1 MRYVLIGAGP
11 AGVVAAETLRKAD
24 SAGEIVL
31 LGDEAEPPYSR
42 MALPYFLVGTIDE
55 AGTYLRKSD
64 SHYEDLGI
72 TFRHARAEKV
82 DPQKKKVA
90 LAGGKALA
98 YDRLLVATGSSTTS
112 PRIPG
117 IDLPG
122 VHPCWTLA
130 DAREIARLAAPDGHV
145 VLIGAGFIGCI
156 VLEALIKR
164 RAKVTVVEMA
174 DRMVPRMMN
183 ATAGGLIKAWCQG
196 RGITVLTETRVVA
209 IEKGGPAGAPLRVT
223 LDRGKPLEAGLVV
236 VATGVRPN
244 IGFLEGSGV
253 ETDFGIRVDS
263 HLRSSVDGIYAAS
276 DVAQGPDFMGGWSVH
291 AIQPTA
297 VEHGRIAA
305 LNMAGG
311 NATYHGSLAMNVL
324 DTAGLVSSSF
334 GQWQG
339 VKGGD
344 SVERVD
350 EANFRYIRLE
360 FDGEVL
366 VGAICLGRTDQI
378 GVLRGLIQSR
388 VRLGEWK
395 RRLIDDPQRIS
406 EAYVACMQSKVGR

>member
-24 SAGEIVL
+24 PEGDILL
-31 LGDEAEPPYSR
+31 LGDEPEPPYSR

-55 AGTYLRKSD
+55 AGTYLRKSET
-64 SHYEDLGI
+64 HYDDLGI
-72 TFRHARAEKV
+72 TFRHARALKI
-82 DPQKKKVA
+82 DPAGKTVA
-90 LAGGKALA
+90 LEGGENVP
-98 YDRLLVATGSSTTS
+98 YDRLMIATGSRTV
-112 PRIPG
+112 PPPVPG
-117 IDLPG
+117 IGLPG

-130 DAREIARLAAPDGHV
+130 DSRAIVGRAAPDSRV
-145 VLIGAGFIGCI
+145 VLMGAGFIGCI
-156 VLEALIKR
+156 VLESLIKR
-164 RAKVTVVEMA
+164 GVRPTVVEMA

-183 ATAGGLIKAWCQG
+183 AAAGGLIKKWCATK
-196 RGITVLTETRVVA
+196 GIEVLTSTKVTAIEDTGEARDPLRVVLD
-209 IEKGGPAGAPLRVT
+209 KGAPLR
-223 LDRGKPLEAGLVV
+223 AALVV

-244 IGFLEGSGV
+244 IAFLEGSGI

-263 HLRSSVDGIYAAS
+263 HLKSSVDDVYAAG

-311 NATYHGSLAMNVL
+311 NASYHGSLAMNVL

-339 VKGGD
+339 VEGGD
-344 SVERVD
+344 SVERMD
-350 EANFRYIRLE
+350 EERFRYIRLE
-360 FDGEVL
+360 FDGERL

-378 GVLRGLIQSR
+378 GMLRGLIQSR

-395 RRLIDDPQRIS
+395 ARLMEDPQRIS
-406 EAYVACMQSKVGR
+406 EAYVASTHK

>member
-1 MRYVLIGAGP
+1 MRYMLIGAGP

-24 SAGEIVL
+24 PAGEIVL
-31 LGDEAEPPYSR
+31 LGDEPEPPYSR

-55 AGTYLRKSD
+55 AGTYLRKSE
-64 SHYEDLGI
+64 SHYDELGI
-72 TFRHARAEKV
+72 AFRHARAETV
-82 DPQKKKVA
+82 HPADHAVT
-90 LAGGKALA
+90 LAGGERVA
-98 YDRLLVATGSSTTS
+98 YDRLMIATGSHTVQ
-112 PRIPG
+112 PKIPG
-117 IDLPG
+117 IELPG

-130 DAREIARLAAPDGHV
+130 DSREIARLATPDSRV
-145 VLIGAGFIGCI
+145 VLMGAGFIGCI
-156 VLEALIKR
+156 VLESLLKR
-164 RAKVTVVEMA
+164 GVKPTVVEMA

-183 ATAGGLIKAWCQG
+183 ATAGGLIKKWCATK
-196 RGITVLTETRVVA
+196 GIEVLTSTQVTAIEETGTVPDRLRVVLD
-209 IEKGGPAGAPLRVT
+209 KGAPLKAT
-223 LDRGKPLEAGLVV
+223 LVV
-236 VATGVRPN
+236 VATGVRPT
-244 IGFLEGSGV
+244 IGFLKGSGI

-263 HLRSSVDGIYAAS
+263 HLKSSVDDVYAAG

-311 NATYHGSLAMNVL
+311 HATYHGSLAMNVL

-339 VKGGD
+339 VDGGD

-350 EANFRYIRLE
+350 EARFRYIRLE
-360 FDGEVL
+360 FDGDVL

-388 VRLGEWK
+388 VKLGEWK
-395 RRLIDDPQRIS
+395 ARLLEDPQRIS
-406 EAYVACMQSKVGR
+406 EAYVARTQK

>member
-11 AGVVAAETLRKAD
+11 AGVVAAENIRKAD
-24 SAGEIVL
+24 PGGDILL
-31 LGDEAEPPYSR
+31 LGDEPEPPYSR

-55 AGTYLRKSD
+55 AGTYLRKSET
-64 SHYEDLGI
+64 HYDDLGI
-72 TFRHARAEKV
+72 TFRHARAV
-82 DPQKKKVA
+82 RIDPADKTVA
-90 LAGGKALA
+90 LEGGESVA
-98 YDRLLVATGSSTTS
+98 YDRLMIATGSRTQR
-112 PRIPG
+112 PPIPG

-130 DAREIARLAAPDGHV
+130 DSREIVRRAAPDSRV
-145 VLIGAGFIGCI
+145 VLMGAGFIGCI
-156 VLEALIKR
+156 VLESLIKR
-164 RAKVTVVEMA
+164 GVKPTVVEMA

-183 ATAGGLIKAWCQG
+183 AAAGGLIKKWCATK
-196 RGITVLTETRVVA
+196 GIEVLTSTKVTAIEDTGEARDPLRVVLDR
-209 IEKGGPAGAPLRVT
+209 GAPLR
-223 LDRGKPLEAGLVV
+223 AALVV

-244 IGFLEGSGV
+244 IAFLEGSGI

-263 HLRSSVDGIYAAS
+263 HLKSSVDDVYAAG

-311 NATYHGSLAMNVL
+311 NASYHGSLAMNVL

-339 VKGGD
+339 VEGGE

-350 EANFRYIRLE
+350 EARFRYTRLE
-360 FDGEVL
+360 FDGERL

-378 GVLRGLIQSR
+378 GMLRGLIQSR

-395 RRLIDDPQRIS
+395 ARLMEDPQRIS
-406 EAYVACMQSKVGR
+406 EAYVASTQT

>member
-11 AGVVAAETLRKAD
+11 AGVVAAETLRKTD
-24 SAGEIVL
+24 PEGDIVL
-31 LGDEAEPPYSR
+31 LGDEPEPPYSR

-55 AGTYLRKSD
+55 AGTYLRKCEN
-64 SHYEDLGI
+64 HYVDLGI
-72 TFRHARAEKV
+72 DFRHALVERIDPDGRAV
-82 DPQKKKVA
+82 T
-90 LAGGKALA
+90 LAGGESLA
-98 YDRLLVATGSSTTS
+98 YDRLMIATGSRTRRPSL
-112 PRIPG
+112 PG

-130 DAREIARLAAPDGHV
+130 DSREIIRRAAPDSRV
-145 VLIGAGFIGCI
+145 VLMGAGFIGCI
-156 VLEALIKR
+156 VLESLIKR
-164 RAKVTVVEMA
+164 GVKPTVVEMA

-183 ATAGGLIKAWCQG
+183 PAAAGLIKAWCATK
-196 RGITVLTETRVVA
+196 GIEVLTSTRVTA
-209 IEKGGPAGAPLRVT
+209 IEDTGQSRDPLRVVLDEGAPLR
-223 LDRGKPLEAGLVV
+223 AALVV

-244 IGFLEGSGV
+244 IAFLEGSGIG
-253 ETDFGIRVDS
+253 TDFGIVVDS
-263 HLRSSVDGIYAAS
+263 HLKSTADHVYAAG

-297 VEHGRIAA
+297 VEHARIAA

-311 NATYHGSLAMNVL
+311 DATYHGSLAMNVL

-339 VKGGD
+339 VEGGD

-350 EANFRYIRLE
+350 AARFRYTRLE
-360 FDGEVL
+360 FDKDRL

-388 VRLGEWK
+388 VRLGAWK
-395 RRLIDDPQRIS
+395 ARLMEDPQRIS
-406 EAYVACMQSKVGR
+406 EAYVACTQR

>member
-24 SAGEIVL
+24 PEGDILL
-31 LGDEAEPPYSR
+31 LGDEPEPPYSR

-55 AGTYLRKSD
+55 AGTYLRKSET
-64 SHYEDLGI
+64 HYDELGI
-72 TFRHARAEKV
+72 AFRHARALKI
-82 DPQKKKVA
+82 DPAGKTVA
-90 LAGGKALA
+90 LEGGESVP
-98 YDRLLVATGSSTTS
+98 YDRLMIATGSSTVT
-112 PRIPG
+112 PPVPG
-117 IDLPG
+117 IGLPG

-130 DAREIARLAAPDGHV
+130 DSREIARRATPDSRV
-145 VLIGAGFIGCI
+145 VLMGAGFIGCI
-156 VLEALIKR
+156 VLESLIKR
-164 RAKVTVVEMA
+164 GVKPTVVEMA

-183 ATAGGLIKAWCQG
+183 AAAGGLIKKWCATK
-196 RGITVLTETRVVA
+196 GIEVLTSTKVTA
-209 IEKGGPAGAPLRVT
+209 IEDTGEARDPLRVMLDKGAPLR
-223 LDRGKPLEAGLVV
+223 AALVV

-244 IGFLEGSGV
+244 IAFLDGSGI

-263 HLRSSVDGIYAAS
+263 HLKSSADGVYAAG

-311 NATYHGSLAMNVL
+311 NASYHGSLAMNVL

-339 VKGGD
+339 VEGGE
-344 SVERVD
+344 SVERMD
-350 EANFRYIRLE
+350 EERFRYTRLE
-360 FDGEVL
+360 FDGEHL

-378 GVLRGLIQSR
+378 GMLRGLIQSR
-388 VRLGEWK
+388 VRLGDWK
-395 RRLIDDPQRIS
+395 ARLMEDPQRIS
-406 EAYVACMQSKVGR
+406 EAYVASTQK

>member
-11 AGVVAAETLRKAD
+11 AGVVAAETLRKTD
-24 SAGEIVL
+24 PEGDIVL
-31 LGDEAEPPYSR
+31 LSDEPEPPYSR

-55 AGTYLRKSD
+55 AGTYLRKSEN
-64 SHYEDLGI
+64 HYIDLGI
-72 TFRHARAEKV
+72 DFRHARVERI
-82 DPQKKKVA
+82 DPDGRAVT
-90 LAGGKALA
+90 LAGGESLA
-98 YDRLLVATGSSTTS
+98 YDRLMIATGSRTRRPSL
-112 PRIPG
+112 PG

-130 DAREIARLAAPDGHV
+130 DSREIIRRAAPDSRV
-145 VLIGAGFIGCI
+145 VLMGAGFIGCI
-156 VLEALIKR
+156 VLESLIKR
-164 RAKVTVVEMA
+164 GVKPTVVEMA

-183 ATAGGLIKAWCQG
+183 PAAAGLIKAWCAAK
-196 RGITVLTETRVVA
+196 GIEVLTSTRVTA
-209 IEKGGPAGAPLRVT
+209 IEDTGQSRDPLRVVLDEGAPLR
-223 LDRGKPLEAGLVV
+223 AALVV
-236 VATGVRPN
+236 VATGVRPS
-244 IGFLEGSGV
+244 IAFLEGSGIG
-253 ETDFGIRVDS
+253 TDFGIVVDS
-263 HLRSSVDGIYAAS
+263 HLKSTADHVYAAG

-297 VEHGRIAA
+297 VEHARIAA

-339 VKGGD
+339 VEGGD

-350 EANFRYIRLE
+350 AARFRYTRLE
-360 FDGEVL
+360 FDKDRL

-388 VRLGEWK
+388 VRLGAWK
-395 RRLIDDPQRIS
+395 ARLMEDPQRIS
-406 EAYVACMQSKVGR
+406 EAYVACTQR

>member
-1 MRYVLIGAGP
+1 
-11 AGVVAAETLRKAD
+11 
-24 SAGEIVL
+24 
-31 LGDEAEPPYSR
+31 

-55 AGTYLRKSD
+55 AGTYLRKSET
-64 SHYEDLGI
+64 HYDDLGI
-72 TFRHARAEKV
+72 TFRHARAV
-82 DPQKKKVA
+82 RIDPAGKTVA
-90 LAGGKALA
+90 LEGGKSVA
-98 YDRLLVATGSSTTS
+98 YDRLMIATGSRTQR
-112 PRIPG
+112 PPIPG
-117 IDLPG
+117 INLPG

-130 DAREIARLAAPDGHV
+130 DSREIVRRAAPDSRV
-145 VLIGAGFIGCI
+145 VLMGAGFIGCI
-156 VLEALIKR
+156 VLESLIKR
-164 RAKVTVVEMA
+164 GVKPTVVEMA

-183 ATAGGLIKAWCQG
+183 AAAGGLIKKWCAAK
-196 RGITVLTETRVVA
+196 GIEVLTSTKVTAIEDTGEARDPLRVVLDR
-209 IEKGGPAGAPLRVT
+209 GAPLRAT
-223 LDRGKPLEAGLVV
+223 LVV

-244 IGFLEGSGV
+244 IAFLEGSGV

-263 HLRSSVDGIYAAS
+263 HLKSSVDDVYAAG

-311 NATYHGSLAMNVL
+311 NASYHGSLAMNVL

-339 VKGGD
+339 VEGGE

-350 EANFRYIRLE
+350 EARFRYTRLE
-360 FDGEVL
+360 FDGERL

-378 GVLRGLIQSR
+378 GMLRGLIQSR

-395 RRLIDDPQRIS
+395 ARLMEDPQRIS
-406 EAYVACMQSKVGR
+406 EAYVASTQT

>member
-24 SAGEIVL
+24 PKGDIVL
-31 LGDEAEPPYSR
+31 LGDEPEPPYSR

-55 AGTYLRKSD
+55 AGTYLRKSE
-64 SHYEDLGI
+64 SHYDDLAVD
-72 TFRHARAEKV
+72 FRHGRALKV
-82 DPQKKKVA
+82 DPAARTVT
-90 LAGGKALA
+90 LEGGETLSF
-98 YDRLLVATGSSTTS
+98 DRLLIATGSRTVQ
-112 PRIPG
+112 PPVPG
-117 IDLPG
+117 IGLPG

-130 DAREIARLAAPDGHV
+130 DSREIVRRAAPDGRV
-145 VLIGAGFIGCI
+145 VLMGAGFIGCI
-156 VLEALIKR
+156 VLESLIKR
-164 RAKVTVVEMA
+164 GVKPTVVEMA

-183 ATAGGLIKAWCQG
+183 AAAGGLIKTWCKTK
-196 RGITVLTETRVVA
+196 GIEVLTSTQVTA
-209 IEKGGPAGAPLRVT
+209 IEDTGEARDPLRVKLDKGAPLR
-223 LDRGKPLEAGLVV
+223 AALVV

-244 IGFLEGSGV
+244 VAFLKGSGI
-253 ETDFGIRVDS
+253 ETDFGIVVDS
-263 HLRSSVDGIYAAS
+263 HLKSSVDGVYAAG

-311 NATYHGSLAMNVL
+311 DATYHGSLAMNVL

-339 VKGGD
+339 VEGGD
-344 SVERVD
+344 SAERMD
-350 EANFRYIRLE
+350 ETRFRYTRLE
-360 FDGEVL
+360 FDGDRL

-378 GVLRGLIQSR
+378 GMLRGLIQSR

-395 RRLIDDPQRIS
+395 ARLMEDPQRIA
-406 EAYVACMQSKVGR
+406 EAYVACTQK

>member
-24 SAGEIVL
+24 PGGDILL
-31 LGDEAEPPYSR
+31 LGDEPEPPYSR

-55 AGTYLRKSD
+55 AGTYLRKSET
-64 SHYEDLGI
+64 HYDDLGI
-72 TFRHARAEKV
+72 TFRHACALKI
-82 DPQKKKVA
+82 DPAGKTVA
-90 LAGGKALA
+90 LESGENVP
-98 YDRLLVATGSSTTS
+98 YDRLLIATGSRTQR
-112 PRIPG
+112 PPIPG

-130 DAREIARLAAPDGHV
+130 NSREIVRRAAPDSRV
-145 VLIGAGFIGCI
+145 VLMGAGFIGCI
-156 VLEALIKR
+156 VLESLIKR
-164 RAKVTVVEMA
+164 GVKPTVVEMA

-183 ATAGGLIKAWCQG
+183 AAAGGLIKKWCATK
-196 RGITVLTETRVVA
+196 GIEVLTSTRVTA
-209 IEKGGPAGAPLRVT
+209 IEDTGEARDPLRVVLDKGAPLR
-223 LDRGKPLEAGLVV
+223 AALVV

-244 IGFLEGSGV
+244 IAFLDGSGI

-263 HLRSSVDGIYAAS
+263 HLKSSVDDVYAAG

-311 NATYHGSLAMNVL
+311 NASYHGSLAMNVL

-339 VKGGD
+339 VEGGE
-344 SVERVD
+344 SAERMD
-350 EANFRYIRLE
+350 EARFRYTRLE
-360 FDGEVL
+360 FDGERL

-378 GVLRGLIQSR
+378 GMLRGLIQSR

-395 RRLIDDPQRIS
+395 ARLMEDPQRIS
-406 EAYVACMQSKVGR
+406 EAYVASTHK

>member
-1 MRYVLIGAGP
+1 MRHVLIGAGP

-24 SAGEIVL
+24 PGGDILL
-31 LGDEAEPPYSR
+31 LGDEPEPPYSR

-55 AGTYLRKSD
+55 AGTYLRKSET
-64 SHYEDLGI
+64 HYGDLGI
-72 TFRHARAEKV
+72 AFRHARAV
-82 DPQKKKVA
+82 RIDPAGKTVA
-90 LAGGKALA
+90 LEGGESVP
-98 YDRLLVATGSSTTS
+98 YDRLMVATGSRTQR
-112 PRIPG
+112 PPIPG

-130 DAREIARLAAPDGHV
+130 DSREIVSRATPDSRV
-145 VLIGAGFIGCI
+145 VLMGAGFIGCI
-156 VLEALIKR
+156 VLESLIKR
-164 RAKVTVVEMA
+164 GVKPTVVEMA

-183 ATAGGLIKAWCQG
+183 AAAGGLIKKWCATK
-196 RGITVLTETRVVA
+196 GIEVLTSTRVTA
-209 IEKGGPAGAPLRVT
+209 IEDTGEARDPLRVMLDKGAPLR
-223 LDRGKPLEAGLVV
+223 AALVV

-244 IGFLEGSGV
+244 IAFLEGSGI

-263 HLRSSVDGIYAAS
+263 HLKSSVDDVYAAG

-311 NATYHGSLAMNVL
+311 NASYQGSLAMNVL

-339 VKGGD
+339 VEGGEF
-344 SVERVD
+344 VERMD
-350 EANFRYIRLE
+350 EARFRYTRLE
-360 FDGEVL
+360 FDGERL

-378 GVLRGLIQSR
+378 GMLRGLIQSR
-388 VRLGEWK
+388 VRLGDWK
-395 RRLIDDPQRIS
+395 AKLIEDPQRIS
-406 EAYVACMQSKVGR
+406 EAYVASTHK

>member
-24 SAGEIVL
+24 PRGDIL
-31 LGDEAEPPYSR
+31 LLSDEPEPPYSR

-55 AGTYLRKSD
+55 AGTYLRKSGT
-64 SHYEDLGI
+64 HYDDLDI
-72 TFRHARAEKV
+72 DFRHGR
-82 DPQKKKVA
+82 A
-90 LAGGKALA
+90 LAIDPGGRTITLEGGETLA
-98 YDRLLVATGSSTTS
+98 YDRLMIATGSHTVR
-112 PRIPG
+112 PPVPG

-130 DAREIARLAAPDGHV
+130 DSREIVRRAAPDSRV
-145 VLIGAGFIGCI
+145 VLMGAGFIGCI
-156 VLEALIKR
+156 VLESLIKR
-164 RAKVTVVEMA
+164 GVRPTVVEMA
-174 DRMVPRMMN
+174 DCMVPRMMN
-183 ATAGGLIKAWCQG
+183 AAAGGLIKKWCAAK
-196 RGITVLTETRVVA
+196 GIEVLTSTRITAIEDTGEDRDPLRVVLD
-209 IEKGGPAGAPLRVT
+209 KGAPLRAT
-223 LDRGKPLEAGLVV
+223 LVV

-244 IGFLEGSGV
+244 IAFLEGSGIA
-253 ETDFGIRVDS
+253 TDFGVVVDS
-263 HLRSSVDGIYAAS
+263 RLKSSVDHVFAAG

-311 NATYHGSLAMNVL
+311 SATYQGSLAMNVL

-339 VKGGD
+339 VEGGE
-344 SVERVD
+344 SVERAD
-350 EANFRYIRLE
+350 EARFRYIRLE
-360 FDGEVL
+360 FDGDLL

-378 GVLRGLIQSR
+378 GMLRGLIQSR

-395 RRLIDDPQRIS
+395 ARLLDDPQRIS
-406 EAYVACMQSKVGR
+406 EAYVACTHK

>member
-24 SAGEIVL
+24 PKGDIVL
-31 LGDEAEPPYSR
+31 LGDEPEPPYSR

-55 AGTYLRKSD
+55 AGTYLRKSET
-64 SHYEDLGI
+64 HYDDLAVD
-72 TFRHARAEKV
+72 FRHARALKV
-82 DPQKKKVA
+82 DPAARAVA
-90 LAGGKALA
+90 LEGGETLS
-98 YDRLLVATGSSTTS
+98 YDRLLIATGSRTQR
-112 PRIPG
+112 PPIPG
-117 IDLPG
+117 IERPG

-130 DAREIARLAAPDGHV
+130 DSREIVRRAAPDGRV
-145 VLIGAGFIGCI
+145 VLMGAGFIGCI

-164 RAKVTVVEMA
+164 GVKPTVVEMA

-183 ATAGGLIKAWCQG
+183 AAAGGLIKKWCASK
-196 RGITVLTETRVVA
+196 GIEVLTSTQVTAIEDTGEARDPLRVVLD
-209 IEKGGPAGAPLRVT
+209 KGAPLR
-223 LDRGKPLEAGLVV
+223 AALVV

-244 IGFLEGSGV
+244 IGFLKGSGIK
-253 ETDFGIRVDS
+253 TDFGIVVDS
-263 HLRSSVDGIYAAS
+263 HLKSSADGVYAAG

-339 VKGGD
+339 VEGGE
-344 SVERVD
+344 STERMD
-350 EANFRYIRLE
+350 EARFRYTRLE
-360 FDGEVL
+360 FDGDRL

-378 GVLRGLIQSR
+378 GMLRGLIQSR
-388 VRLGEWK
+388 VKLGEWK
-395 RRLIDDPQRIS
+395 GRLMEDPQRIS
-406 EAYVACMQSKVGR
+406 EAYVACTQK

>member
-24 SAGEIVL
+24 PAGEIVL
-31 LGDEAEPPYSR
+31 LGDEPEPPYSR

-55 AGTYLRKSD
+55 AGTYLRKTE
-64 SHYEDLGI
+64 SHYADLGI
-72 TFRHARAEKV
+72 AFRHARAEKV
-82 DPQKKKVA
+82 LPADRIVT
-90 LAGGKALA
+90 LAGGESLS
-98 YDRLLVATGSSTTS
+98 YDKLMIATGSRTVR

-130 DAREIARLAAPDGHV
+130 DSRAIAALAAPDSRV
-145 VLIGAGFIGCI
+145 VLMGAGFIGCI
-156 VLEALIKR
+156 VLEALLKR
-164 RAKVTVVEMA
+164 GVKPTVVEMA

-183 ATAGGLIKAWCQG
+183 ATAGGLIKTWCATK
-196 RGITVLTETRVVA
+196 GIEVLTSTQITAIEDGGKGPDRLRVVLDQ
-209 IEKGGPAGAPLRVT
+209 GAPL
-223 LDRGKPLEAGLVV
+223 KAALVV
-236 VATGVRPN
+236 VATGVRPA
-244 IGFLEGSGV
+244 IGFLEGSGI

-263 HLRSSVDGIYAAS
+263 HLKSSVDDIYAAG

-311 NATYHGSLAMNVL
+311 SATYHGSLAMNVL

-339 VKGGD
+339 VEGGD
-344 SVERVD
+344 AVERLD
-350 EANFRYIRLE
+350 EERFRYIRLE
-360 FDGEVL
+360 FDGDRL

-388 VRLGEWK
+388 VRLGDWK
-395 RRLIDDPQRIS
+395 ARLMEDPQRIS
-406 EAYVACMQSKVGR
+406 EAYVAATHK

>member
-24 SAGEIVL
+24 PGGDILL
-31 LGDEAEPPYSR
+31 LGDEPEPPYSR

-55 AGTYLRKSD
+55 AGTYLRKSET
-64 SHYEDLGI
+64 HYGDLGI
-72 TFRHARAEKV
+72 AFRHARALRI
-82 DPQKKKVA
+82 DPVGRTVA
-90 LAGGKALA
+90 LEGGESVP
-98 YDRLLVATGSSTTS
+98 YDRLMIATGSRTQR
-112 PRIPG
+112 PPIPG

-130 DAREIARLAAPDGHV
+130 DSREIVRRAAPDSRV
-145 VLIGAGFIGCI
+145 VLMGAGFIGCI
-156 VLEALIKR
+156 VLESLIKR
-164 RAKVTVVEMA
+164 GVKPTVVEMA

-183 ATAGGLIKAWCQG
+183 AAAGGLIKKWCATK
-196 RGITVLTETRVVA
+196 GIEVLTSTRVTA
-209 IEKGGPAGAPLRVT
+209 IEDTGEARDPLRVMLDKGAPLR
-223 LDRGKPLEAGLVV
+223 AALVV

-244 IGFLEGSGV
+244 IAFLEGSGI

-263 HLRSSVDGIYAAS
+263 HLKSSVDDVYAAG

-311 NATYHGSLAMNVL
+311 NASYHGSLAMNVL

-339 VKGGD
+339 VEGGC
-344 SVERVD
+344 SVERMD
-350 EANFRYIRLE
+350 EARFRYTRLE
-360 FDGEVL
+360 FDDECL

-378 GVLRGLIQSR
+378 GMLRGLIQSR
-388 VRLGEWK
+388 VRLGDWK
-395 RRLIDDPQRIS
+395 ARLMEDPQRIS
-406 EAYVACMQSKVGR
+406 EAYVASTHK

>member
-24 SAGEIVL
+24 PGGDILL
-31 LGDEAEPPYSR
+31 LGDEPEPPYSR

-55 AGTYLRKSD
+55 AGTYLRKSET
-64 SHYEDLGI
+64 HYDDLGI
-72 TFRHARAEKV
+72 TFRHARAV
-82 DPQKKKVA
+82 RIDPAGKTVA
-90 LAGGKALA
+90 LEGGESVA
-98 YDRLLVATGSSTTS
+98 YDRLMIATGSRTQR
-112 PRIPG
+112 PPIPG

-130 DAREIARLAAPDGHV
+130 DSREIVRRAAPDSRV
-145 VLIGAGFIGCI
+145 VLMGAGFIGCI
-156 VLEALIKR
+156 VLESLIKR
-164 RAKVTVVEMA
+164 GVKPTVVEMA

-183 ATAGGLIKAWCQG
+183 AAAGGLIKKWCATK
-196 RGITVLTETRVVA
+196 GIEVLTSTKVTA
-209 IEKGGPAGAPLRVT
+209 IEDTGEARDPLRVLLDRGAPLR
-223 LDRGKPLEAGLVV
+223 AALVV

-244 IGFLEGSGV
+244 IAFLEGSGI

-263 HLRSSVDGIYAAS
+263 HLKSSVDDVYAAG

-305 LNMAGG
+305 LNMADG
-311 NATYHGSLAMNVL
+311 NASYQGSLAMNVL

-339 VKGGD
+339 VESGE
-344 SVERVD
+344 SVERMD
-350 EANFRYIRLE
+350 EARFRYTRLE
-360 FDGEVL
+360 FDGERL

-378 GVLRGLIQSR
+378 GMLRGLIQSR
-388 VRLGEWK
+388 VRLGDWK
-395 RRLIDDPQRIS
+395 ARLMEDPQRIS
-406 EAYVACMQSKVGR
+406 EAYVASTHK

>member
-24 SAGEIVL
+24 PGGDILL
-31 LGDEAEPPYSR
+31 LGEEPEPPYSR

-55 AGTYLRKSD
+55 AGTYLRKSET
-64 SHYEDLGI
+64 HYGDLGI
-72 TFRHARAEKV
+72 AFRHARALRI
-82 DPQKKKVA
+82 DPAGKTVA
-90 LAGGKALA
+90 LEGGESVP
-98 YDRLLVATGSSTTS
+98 YDRLMIATGSRTQR
-112 PRIPG
+112 PPIPG

-130 DAREIARLAAPDGHV
+130 DSREIVRRAAPDSRV
-145 VLIGAGFIGCI
+145 VLMGAGFIGCI
-156 VLEALIKR
+156 VLESLIKR
-164 RAKVTVVEMA
+164 GVKPTVVEMA

-183 ATAGGLIKAWCQG
+183 AVAGGLIKKWCATK
-196 RGITVLTETRVVA
+196 GIEVLTSTRVTA
-209 IEKGGPAGAPLRVT
+209 IEDTGEARDPLRVALDKGAPLR
-223 LDRGKPLEAGLVV
+223 AALVV

-244 IGFLEGSGV
+244 IAFLEGSGI
-253 ETDFGIRVDS
+253 ETDFGVRVDS
-263 HLRSSVDGIYAAS
+263 HLKSSVDDVYAAG

-311 NATYHGSLAMNVL
+311 NASYHGSLAMNVL

-339 VKGGD
+339 VEGGS
-344 SVERVD
+344 SVERMD
-350 EANFRYIRLE
+350 EARFRYTRLE
-360 FDGEVL
+360 FDGDRL

-378 GVLRGLIQSR
+378 GMLRGLIQSR
-388 VRLGEWK
+388 VRLGDWK
-395 RRLIDDPQRIS
+395 AKLMEDPQRIS
-406 EAYVACMQSKVGR
+406 EAYVASTQK

>member
-24 SAGEIVL
+24 PEGDILL
-31 LGDEAEPPYSR
+31 LGDEPEPPYSR

-55 AGTYLRKSD
+55 AGTYLRKSET
-64 SHYEDLGI
+64 HYDELGI
-72 TFRHARAEKV
+72 AFRHARALKI
-82 DPQKKKVA
+82 DPAGKTVA
-90 LAGGKALA
+90 LEGGESVP
-98 YDRLLVATGSSTTS
+98 YDRLMIATGSHTVT
-112 PRIPG
+112 PPVPG
-117 IDLPG
+117 IGLPG

-130 DAREIARLAAPDGHV
+130 DSREIARRATPDSRV
-145 VLIGAGFIGCI
+145 VLMGAGFIGCI
-156 VLEALIKR
+156 VLESLIKR
-164 RAKVTVVEMA
+164 GVKPTVVEMA

-183 ATAGGLIKAWCQG
+183 AAAGRLIKKWCVTK
-196 RGITVLTETRVVA
+196 GIDVLTSTKVTAIEDTGEARDPLRVVLDH
-209 IEKGGPAGAPLRVT
+209 GAPLR
-223 LDRGKPLEAGLVV
+223 AALVV

-244 IGFLEGSGV
+244 IAFLDGSGI

-263 HLRSSVDGIYAAS
+263 HLKSSADGVYAAG

-311 NATYHGSLAMNVL
+311 NASYHGSLAMNVL

-339 VKGGD
+339 VEGGE
-344 SVERVD
+344 SVERMD
-350 EANFRYIRLE
+350 EERFRYTRLE
-360 FDGEVL
+360 FDGERL

-378 GVLRGLIQSR
+378 GMLRGLIQSR
-388 VRLGEWK
+388 VRLGDWK
-395 RRLIDDPQRIS
+395 ARLMEDPQRIS
-406 EAYVACMQSKVGR
+406 EAYVASTQK